1 MGEVAVRVYH
11 VYPTYQTKSYL
22 SRMDYNPNKLIVRV
36 PTIGHEIMVNLFDI
50 MKGSG
55 TGYPE
60 RYGKSSIVMGGSA
73 DVKLRQG
80 FKSPDFSLYEM
91 NEGNQNSSEID
102 DITTPTVVFEVAYTQ
117 STHDVSLEAARHICL
132 TGGDVLLVVVIDIG
146 HERGS
151 DPRELK
157 SVTWS
162 HWEEDLDGY
171 GPIED
176 ADADDVNVVRANKG
190 EGEEEDEDLILPAAT
205 AFKAVI
211 TEADGRKRR
220 IQAVQTAQF
229 KVRINSCWL

>member
-11 VYPTYQTKSYL
+11 IYHVCRTKLYL
-22 SRMDYNPNKLIVRV
+22 SRLDYNPNKLIVRV

-50 MKGSG
+50 MKASG

-73 DVKLRQG
+73 DVKLQQG
-80 FKSPDFSLYEM
+80 FKSPDFSLYEV
-91 NEGNQNSSEID
+91 NEGDQNPSEID

-117 STHDVSLEAARHICL
+117 STRDVSLEAARHICL
-132 TGGDVLLVVVIDIG
+132 TGGDVLLVVVIDIE

-162 HWEEDLDGY
+162 HWEEDLNGY

-176 ADADDVNVVRANKG
+176 ADSDDVNVVCADRG
-190 EGEEEDEDLILPAAT
+190 EGEEEDFVLPPAT

-220 IQAVQTAQF
+220 IRAVQTAQF
-229 KVRINSCWL
+229 EVRINHHWI